1 MCKVTQQV
9 HDLRLYQNTDLL
21 VLHSVS
27 LHLYYRAISEA
38 RSKADPG
45 FSRKGTE
52 RGMGCQ
58 KLGTDNGLVFQIEI
72 PIVDYHICREA
83 YAPLKKKVTRD
94 MICAG
99 EKEGESR
106 CLPTA
111 PATSQGGHR
120 PSNGSP
126 ADLGAAGRLNSGGRG
141 GTRQGTGR
149 KIMRGKLHQRKVC

>member
-45 FSRKGTE
+45 LSRKGTE

-111 PATSQGGHR
+111 GRHQPGWAPGPAMAALQT
-120 PSNGSP
+120 
-126 ADLGAAGRLNSGGRG
+126 LELLAGRTAEEGEERGRGRG
-141 GTRQGTGR
+141 GRS
-149 KIMRGKLHQRKVC
+149 

>member
-1 MCKVTQQV
+1 
-9 HDLRLYQNTDLL
+9 
-21 VLHSVS
+21 
-27 LHLYYRAISEA
+27 
-38 RSKADPG
+38 
-45 FSRKGTE
+45 
-52 RGMGCQ
+52 MGCQ

-111 PATSQGGHR
+111 GRHQPGWAPGPAM
-120 PSNGSP
+120 
-126 ADLGAAGRLNSGGRG
+126 AALQTLELLAG
-141 GTRQGTGR
+141 
-149 KIMRGKLHQRKVC
+149 